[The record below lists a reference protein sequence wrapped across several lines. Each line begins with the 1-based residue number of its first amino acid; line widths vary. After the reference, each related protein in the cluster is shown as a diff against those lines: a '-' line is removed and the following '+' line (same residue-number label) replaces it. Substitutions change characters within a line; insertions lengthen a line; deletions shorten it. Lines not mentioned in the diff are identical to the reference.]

1 VKDVWSLRLQWDTNV
16 VDGRR
21 VLLLNP
27 AETNLFGT
35 HTTLGALY
43 LLEPDRQTLGANF
56 FVPQVGG
63 SNIGLLAMG
72 GPILSRDASQTEGS
86 YGFFQYYDPLTSR
99 FDEWAWT
106 TGMGWRK
113 EVTRRYAGPNI
124 REVSI
129 ELADGSSVAIPE
141 TFETER
147 MAGEYQLIRSFGV
160 SNKTNISA
168 GMEADLRRYRTQD
181 LSAFSPAARQE

>member
-1 VKDVWSLRLQWDTNV
+1 VNALHVNSRDYVVKRELAFATGQVFDRGRADDSISNLKATRTFSLVLVATARGSAPDRVKVLVIVKDVWSLRLQWDTNV

-21 VLLLNP
+21 VLLLTP
-27 AETNLFGT
+27 AETNLLGT

-86 YGFFQYYDPLTSR
+86 YGFFQ
-99 FDEWAWT
+99 
-106 TGMGWRK
+106 
-113 EVTRRYAGPNI
+113 
-124 REVSI
+124 
-129 ELADGSSVAIPE
+129 
-141 TFETER
+141 
-147 MAGEYQLIRSFGV
+147 
-160 SNKTNISA
+160 
-168 GMEADLRRYRTQD
+168 
-181 LSAFSPAARQE
+181 